1 MFHVKHRRMAT
12 VRWPT
17 NEPLSHPTSLRDMAR
32 LHLFDLDGTLLH
44 GTSAPVEIS
53 RQLGLEAEAVAL
65 DQAVGAG
72 LIDPPEYARRAH
84 ALWVELTEAHVA
96 AFEGAPWLAR
106 IREVWAEIRRQG
118 DYCAVV
124 SLSPSFFVERLV
136 GWGAHAAHGSRFPAV
151 PFTEPVDP
159 TGVLSAA
166 AKVVIADRLCGEFGV
181 TRAECIAYGDSSS
194 DRDLFGTVPISVA
207 VNADHHLSDIATH
220 SYTGKDLWEA
230 YELACRAR

>member
-1 MFHVKHRRMAT
+1 MKHRRTTT
-12 VRWPT
+12 VRWSAT
-17 NEPLSHPTSLRDMAR
+17 EPSVHPTSLRDMAR

-72 LIDPPEYARRAH
+72 LIDPPEYARQAH
-84 ALWVELTEAHVA
+84 ALWAELTEAHVVA
-96 AFEGAPWLAR
+96 AFEGAPWLDR
-106 IREVWAEIRRQG
+106 IREVWAEIRRRG

-136 GWGAHAAHGSRFPAV
+136 GWGAHAAYGSRFPSV

-159 TGVLSAA
+159 AGVLSAA
-166 AKVVIADRLCGEFGV
+166 AKVRIADRLCGEFGV
-181 TRAECIAYGDSSS
+181 TRAECVAYGDSSS
-194 DRDLFGTVPISVA
+194 DRDLFGAVPISVA
-207 VNADHHLSDIATH
+207 VNADHHLSAISTH
-220 SYTGKDLWEA
+220 SYAGKDLWEA
-230 YELACRAR
+230 YELVCRAR